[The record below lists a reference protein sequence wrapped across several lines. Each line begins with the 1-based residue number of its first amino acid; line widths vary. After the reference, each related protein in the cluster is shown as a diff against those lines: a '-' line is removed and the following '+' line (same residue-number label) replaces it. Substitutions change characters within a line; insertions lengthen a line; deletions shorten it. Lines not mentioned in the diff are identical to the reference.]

1 MQTTQTSQSA
11 QTVPTSQSA
20 QTAHWLADALA
31 VRAGC
36 VDRSV
41 IDAALVG
48 ISRLIAVLESQR
60 LVCASALRQL
70 SPVPQR
76 DLAVGPWLD
85 GRDASSVLDRAGV
98 AQRVPAFGAA
108 LALGEL
114 SAAHLDRL
122 GGAIRRLGHA
132 QRGRFVQRADELVD
146 VARDTTPA
154 EFATHLRQVER
165 ELDADDGMAML
176 ARQQAGVRLRT
187 WVGPD
192 DGMHYWQL
200 AMDPETAVSATSRL
214 GAAADAL
221 FHAGGMPAGAPIDLR
236 ERESFLRGHAL
247 IGLITGPGGRHG
259 GGRPEYIIVEDRRY
273 RDGPRIDPGIPVE
286 LPGSVV
292 AAMRA
297 RARQVTVVL
306 DGGSVVGAPGVLNLG
321 RTARLAR
328 PAQRRV
334 LRACYA
340 TCAVP
345 GCTVPFGDCTIHHVT
360 WWRWGGLTNLDNL
373 VPVCWSHHAQMHS
386 GQWRVTLA
394 ADRAIT
400 IHLPDGTTLCGTAN
414 RHMSAEVSERIGR
427 AHGSHGPAP

>member
-214 GAAADAL
+214 GVAADAL

-247 IGLITGPGGRHG
+247 IGLITGHGGSHG

-306 DGGSVVGAPGVLNLG
+306 DGGGRRRTRSAEPRPDGAAGRPGATPCPAGVLRHVCGPCLH
-321 RTARLAR
+321 RSLRRLHDSPR
-328 PAQRRV
+328 
-334 LRACYA
+334 
-340 TCAVP
+340 
-345 GCTVPFGDCTIHHVT
+345 HVVAMG
-360 WWRWGGLTNLDNL
+360 W
-373 VPVCWSHHAQMHS
+373 
-386 GQWRVTLA
+386 
-394 ADRAIT
+394 
-400 IHLPDGTTLCGTAN
+400 
-414 RHMSAEVSERIGR
+414 
-427 AHGSHGPAP
+427 AH